1 MTRRKRPG
9 EYALDNVDQQGR
21 YIVGK
26 NRPPESGKFKA
37 GDGRKRGRRKQG
49 TRNLATDLRD
59 ELDST
64 LTVTMGGEQKRMSRQ
79 RAIVTRLAD
88 NACRGQNAAIDLV
101 LRYQQRLVEPL
112 LSREMQPLSHQDLEC
127 LSVFELQILLFLSN
141 KINGLPN
148 AEADLFAIIDGER
161 LSRGE

>member
-9 EYALDNVDQQGR
+9 EYVPGNVDAHGG
-21 YIVGK
+21 YIVGR
-26 NRPPESGKFKA
+26 NRPPEGGKFKA
-37 GDGRKRGRRKQG
+37 GAGRKRGRRKRG
-49 TRNLATDLRD
+49 THNLATDLRD

-64 LTVTMGGEQKRMSRQ
+64 LTVTMGGVQKRMSRQ

-112 LSREMQPLSHQDLEC
+112 LARGMQPLGPQDLEC
-127 LSVFELQILLFLSN
+127 LSVFELQVLLFLTK
-141 KINGLPN
+141 KIEGQPN
-148 AEADLFAIIDGER
+148 AEADLFDLVEGER
-161 LSRGE
+161 LSRSE

>member
-9 EYALDNVDQQGR
+9 EYAPGNVDAHGG
-21 YIVGK
+21 YIVGR
-26 NRPPESGKFKA
+26 NRPPDGGKFKA

-101 LRYQQRLVEPL
+101 MRYQQRLVEPL
-112 LSREMQPLSHQDLEC
+112 LSREMQPLSQQDLAC
-127 LSVFELQILLFLSN
+127 LTEFELQILLFLSN
-141 KINGLPN
+141 KIKGLPN
-148 AEADLFAIIDGER
+148 AEADLFDIIDGVR
-161 LSRGE
+161 LSPSE